1 MTREVDEKL
10 HSEAPVV
17 MIEAAGG
24 CGKTTKAAKYAR
36 EAAGRL
42 SSGKVLL
49 LSHTHAACGEF
60 QRKCAAVDKNI
71 DVETC
76 DSFCLKTIGAYARP
90 LGLPSPIE
98 SLLGRADGGIPF
110 AALGEKAAE
119 LFRRAPTIARAVGAH
134 YPVIVLDE
142 HQDASV
148 HQHET
153 VRLLQEIG
161 NVRLR
166 IFGDPM
172 QAIHLANKNGYVDW
186 DAVWAAA
193 DDTGSLEE
201 PHRWVDAPEL
211 GEWIM
216 ASRAALKSGNPVSL
230 RDAPACVSAIS
241 HNGLAGRERFR
252 DVPTASR
259 EVHGFLNGAPG
270 SAAVLTFLGKM
281 AKSTA
286 QAGRWRAP
294 LNEGAQLDELDVL
307 IQALEAQVG
316 NAQGLA
322 GAFLD
327 FLAVIGIGLTTGV
340 SDGIRRRLGTVIDR
354 DRAGRNQ
361 TTWLDCLAPIY
372 ASPDHR
378 GVAVAMRLVRDTRP
392 PGYVIRFRDHVW
404 ALCAFDRTDDPRA
417 FRSTLGRIRRRHK
430 WPPQMVSTIH
440 KAKGLDF
447 DHVLLCPVDRHQYPD
462 EVLGAR
468 LLYVALSRAKQ
479 SVRLVLASDSPSRHV
494 VTTYSRLVP

>member
-10 HSEAPVV
+10 HSHASIVV
-17 MIEAAGG
+17 IEAAGG
-24 CGKTTKAAKYAR
+24 CGKTTKAAKYAC
-36 EAAGRL
+36 EAAERL
-42 SSGKVLL
+42 AAGKVLL

-60 QRKCAAVDKNI
+60 QRKCAALGKKI

-76 DSFCLKTIGAYARP
+76 DSFCLKAIGTYARP

-98 SLLGRADGGIPF
+98 SHLDRSDGGISF
-110 AALGEKAAE
+110 AALSEKATE
-119 LFRRAPTIARAVGAH
+119 LFRRAPTIARAIATH

-148 HQHET
+148 HQHEA
-153 VRLLQEIG
+153 VRLLRDIG
-161 NVRLR
+161 DARLR

-172 QAIHLANKNGYVDW
+172 QAIHPANDNGHVDW
-186 DAVWAAA
+186 DALWGMA
-193 DDTGSLEE
+193 DDTGKLEE
-201 PHRWVDAPEL
+201 PHRWSEMPDL

-216 ASRAALKSGNPVSL
+216 ASRAALKAGNPVSL

-241 HNGLAGRERFR
+241 YNALAGRERYR
-252 DVPTASR
+252 DVRAAGR
-259 EVHGFLNGAPG
+259 EVHRFLNDAPD
-270 SAAVLTFLGKM
+270 SAAILTYLGRM

-286 QAGRWRAP
+286 QSGGWRAP
-294 LNEGAQLDELDVL
+294 LNEGAQLDELDL
-307 IQALEAQVG
+307 LLQALEVRAG
-316 NAQGLA
+316 DAPGLA

-327 FLAVIGIGLTTGV
+327 FLAVIGVGLTAGV
-340 SDGIRRRLGTVIDR
+340 SNGLRGRLGATMNR
-354 DRAGRNQ
+354 NRAGSSQ
-361 TTWLDCLAPIY
+361 MAWLDCLEPIY

-378 GVAVAMRLVRDTRP
+378 GMAVAMRLVRDTLP
-392 PGYVIRFRDHVW
+392 AGYTIRLCDHVW

-417 FRSTLGRIRRRHK
+417 FRSVLGRIRRRRR

-462 EVLGAR
+462 DLFGAR
-468 LLYVALSRAKQ
+468 LLYVALSRAKR
-479 SVRLVLASDSPSRHV
+479 SIRLVLASDVPTRH
-494 VTTYSRLVP
+494 LVMR

>member
-10 HSEAPVV
+10 HSAAPIVV
-17 MIEAAGG
+17 IEAAGG

-36 EAAGRL
+36 EAAARL

-60 QRKCAAVDKNI
+60 QRKCAALERKI

-76 DSFCLKTIGAYARP
+76 DSFCLKAIGAYARA

-98 SLLGRADGGIPF
+98 SHLGRVDSGIAF
-110 AALGEKAAE
+110 STLSEKAAE
-119 LFRRAPTIARAVGAH
+119 LFRRAPSVARAVAAH

-142 HQDASV
+142 HQDASI
-148 HQHET
+148 HQHEA
-153 VRLLQEIG
+153 VRLLRAMG
-161 NVRLR
+161 NAHLR

-172 QAIHLANKNGYVDW
+172 QAIHPANDKRYVEW

-193 DDTGSLEE
+193 DDTGSLKE
-201 PHRWVDAPEL
+201 PHRWADAPDL

-216 ASRAALKSGNPVSL
+216 ASRAALKAGNPVSL
-230 RDAPACVSAIS
+230 GDAPACVSVIS

-252 DVPTASR
+252 DMPTASR
-259 EVHGFLNGAPG
+259 EVHRFLNSAPD
-270 SAAVLTFLGKM
+270 SAAVLVFLGNM

-286 QAGRWRAP
+286 QVGGWRAP

-307 IQALEAQVG
+307 IKALEAHAG
-316 NAQGLA
+316 NAQALA
-322 GAFLD
+322 AAFLD
-327 FLAVIGIGLTTGV
+327 FLGVIGVGLTTDI
-340 SDGIRRRLGTVIDR
+340 SDGLRGRLGATINR
-354 DRAGRNQ
+354 NRAGRNQ
-361 TTWLDCLAPIY
+361 LAWLDCLEPIY
-372 ASPDHR
+372 ATSDHR
-378 GVAVAMRLVRDTRP
+378 GIAVAMRMVRDTP
-392 PGYVIRFRDHVW
+392 ALGYTIRFGDHVW

-417 FRSTLGRIRRRHK
+417 FRSMLGRIRRRRK
-430 WPPQMVSTIH
+430 WPPKIVSTIH

-462 EVLGAR
+462 DVLGAH
-468 LLYVALSRAKQ
+468 LLYVALSRAKR
-479 SVRLVLASDSPSRHV
+479 SLRLVLAGDAPTRH
-494 VTTYSRLVP
+494 LVIR

>member
-10 HSEAPVV
+10 HSAAPIV

-36 EAAGRL
+36 EAAERL

-60 QRKCAAVDKNI
+60 QRKCAALGRKI

-76 DSFCLKTIGAYARP
+76 DSFCLKAIGAYPRP

-98 SLLGRADGGIPF
+98 SHLGRAEGGIAF
-110 AALGEKAAE
+110 SALSEKAAE
-119 LFRRAPTIARAVGAH
+119 LFRRAPIVARAVAAH

-142 HQDASV
+142 HQDAGI

-153 VRLLQEIG
+153 IRLLREIG
-161 NVRLR
+161 DAHLR

-172 QAIHLANKNGYVDW
+172 QAIHPANDKGYVDW
-186 DAVWAAA
+186 DAAWATA
-193 DDTGSLEE
+193 DDKGKLEE
-201 PHRWVDAPEL
+201 PHRWANAPDL

-216 ASRAALKSGNPVSL
+216 ASRAALKAGNPVSL
-230 RDAPACVSAIS
+230 RDAPACVSAVS
-241 HNGLAGRERFR
+241 RNGLAGRERFR

-259 EVHGFLNGAPG
+259 EVHGFLSGAQD
-270 SAAVLTFLGKM
+270 SAAILAFLGNM

-286 QAGRWRAP
+286 QVGNWRAP
-294 LNEGAQLDELDVL
+294 LNEGAQLDELDLL
-307 IQALEAQVG
+307 IQAMEAHTG
-316 NAQGLA
+316 NPQALA
-322 GAFLD
+322 GAFLN
-327 FLAVIGIGLTTGV
+327 FLTAIGVGLTTDM
-340 SDGIRRRLGTVIDR
+340 SDGLRGRLSAAINR

-361 TTWLDCLAPIY
+361 IAWLDCLEPIY

-378 GVAVAMRLVRDTRP
+378 GMAVAMRVARDTP
-392 PGYVIRFRDHVW
+392 PAGYAIRLGDHAW
-404 ALCAFDRTDDPRA
+404 ALGAFDRIDDPRA
-417 FRSTLGRIRRRHK
+417 FRNTLGRIRRRRK
-430 WPPQMVSTIH
+430 WPRQMVSTIH

-447 DHVLLCPVDRHQYPD
+447 NHVLLCPVDRHQYPD
-462 EVLGAR
+462 DVLGAR

-479 SVRLVLASDSPSRHV
+479 SIRLVLAGDAPTRHLV
-494 VTTYSRLVP
+494 VR